1 MRRVIAVFRA
11 GAEQQFVPVHNA
23 CGIEHGLA
31 REEPLHLFLLPA
43 VRRCCNTGR
52 GKGLMPAKNCG
63 YAGLDIEARNSPFV
77 FVLERRPSRSS
88 MASTVERGLRT
99 LRNTQMRFNSS
110 AGSSSSSL
118 RVPERLMSIVGNTRL
133 STRRRSRLISMLP
146 VTLN

>member
-1 MRRVIAVFRA
+1 MAVFRA
-11 GAEQQFVPVHNA
+11 GAEQQVASVRNE
-23 CGIEHGLA
+23 CRVEDGLA
-31 REEPLHLFLLPA
+31 RKEPLHVFLLP
-43 VRRCCNTGR
+43 VMRGCCDSGR
-52 GKGLMPAKNCG
+52 GKGLSLAEDCV

-88 MASTVERGLRT
+88 MASTVESGLST
-99 LRNTQMRFNSS
+99 LRSTQMRFNSS

-118 RVPERLMSIVGNTRL
+118 RVPERLMSIVGKTRL